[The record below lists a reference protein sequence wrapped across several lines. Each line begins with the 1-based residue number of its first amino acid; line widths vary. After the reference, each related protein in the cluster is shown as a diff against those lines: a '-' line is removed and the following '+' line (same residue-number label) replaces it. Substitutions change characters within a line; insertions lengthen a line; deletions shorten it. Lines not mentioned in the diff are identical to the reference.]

1 MSEFLE
7 SATTTTVTRKKERA
21 CFLLAA
27 RFFASLSLSLILCIR
42 SRSGGPLAPASTQ
55 LSCLKM
61 QSTVSHAV
69 WREEGGLLEN
79 NEGRKARGVGG
90 EGERQWRHACSA
102 LPFSKRLPTPCLF
115 SCSCGAFCSATR
127 TSQFAI
133 MSASAVRREKP
144 KQLDQKPILGGLGV
158 FFPFFF
164 VEGERKREKR
174 AIQRES
180 ELFPSLRFPTNSQHK
195 PEKKLL
201 SFSLLFPPTTQ
212 PSSRSSIL
220 ADYSFTA
227 SLVSLGGN

>member
-1 MSEFLE
+1 ME
-7 SATTTTVTRKKERA
+7 SATTTTVTRKIERA

-55 LSCLKM
+55 LSCLQM

-115 SCSCGAFCSATR
+115 SCSCGAFRSATR

-158 FFPFFF
+158 FFPFFLLR
-164 VEGERKREKR
+164 VRERERRGRFKERVN
-174 AIQRES
+174 
-180 ELFPSLRFPTNSQHK
+180 FFLRFVFQPTPSTSRKKNSSLS
-195 PEKKLL
+195 P
-201 SFSLLFPPTTQ
+201 SFSLQQRSPVPAL
-212 PSSRSSIL
+212 PSSQTTLSRRL
-220 ADYSFTA
+220 F
-227 SLVSLGGN
+227 SL